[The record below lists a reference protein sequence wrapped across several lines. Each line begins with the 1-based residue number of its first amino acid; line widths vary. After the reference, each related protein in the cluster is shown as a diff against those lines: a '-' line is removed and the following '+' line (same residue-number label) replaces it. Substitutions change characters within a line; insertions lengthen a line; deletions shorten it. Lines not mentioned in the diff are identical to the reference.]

1 MIFRF
6 NPTAK
11 VYAGQ
16 SLTKYTDLAAYFP
29 FDEGTGNNADDLSVY
44 KSKGIVS
51 GGSQWVDG
59 LYGKALSF
67 DGVDDTLS
75 LEISSSLSITFFGN
89 LFK

>member
-1 MIFRF
+1 M
-6 NPTAK
+6 
-11 VYAGQ
+11 
-16 SLTKYTDLAAYFP
+16 
-29 FDEGTGNNADDLSVY
+29 SVH

-75 LEISSSLSITFFGN
+75 LEISSSLKDLHKSSYSLSFWVKPTTSAPGKYTNGQLTSFG
-89 LFK
+89 LKP